1 MVVAAASKTVMLLG
15 GEALQPRDL
24 EPPGQNTDLSFEKLF
39 FSFLSTLE
47 NLNKRK

>member
-15 GEALQPRDL
+15 GEALQPCDL

-39 FSFLSTLE
+39 FPFFP
-47 NLNKRK
+47 R